1 MACEHAKHHRLGE
14 KVPPQESDSES
25 LMNFKD
31 MIELT
36 PKKGR
41 RAQKVGEE
49 RVGLFKSILGVRKS
63 KEC

>member
-1 MACEHAKHHRLGE
+1 MY
-14 KVPPQESDSES
+14 
-25 LMNFKD
+25 FKD